1 MNVDN
6 FPTTPEEDFAFAQ
19 LEQKL
24 MTTPTIPTLP
34 ADYIPLVETSS
45 TIINSHTGAQYQP
58 MNTSPNQ
65 QPDPQHIVNQIAALL
80 SQLVSVINTTQTKPE
95 PTTDLADTIDTVLQY
110 ADWLPSMIE
119 EHVAEHIGTAEITNM
134 VEEAV
139 KTCLADSLSDDI
151 DHYMNHNFNIER
163 HVNIAERVRDV
174 LDDTLDDAVA
184 SALDNKLEDALTD
197 LLSDKIITINI

>member
-6 FPTTPEEDFAFAQ
+6 FPTTPEEDFAFTQ
-19 LEQKL
+19 LEKKL
-24 MTTPTIPTLP
+24 MTTPTLP

-45 TIINSHTGAQYQP
+45 TIIHSHTGAQYQP
-58 MNTSPNQ
+58 MNTSPNH
-65 QPDPQHIVNQIAALL
+65 QPDPQLIINQIAALL
-80 SQLVSVINTTQTKPE
+80 SQLVSVINTTQAKPE
-95 PTTDLADTIDTVLQY
+95 PTTDLADTIDTVLQH

-151 DHYMNHNFNIER
+151 DHYMNHNFNIEH
-163 HVNIAERVRDV
+163 HVNIAERVS
-174 LDDTLDDAVA
+174 DAVD
-184 SALDNKLEDALTD
+184 SALDDKLEDAITEI
-197 LLSDKIITINI
+197 LSDKIITINL